1 MIKNSCSSKRIKEKE
16 ARLEKRQ
23 HKSGKYSELKE
34 INNVIEQR
42 LTKAGQGISTVSFH
56 IIKRKVTVNKYV
68 TNKL

>member
-42 LTKAGQGISTVSFH
+42 LIKAGQGI
-56 IIKRKVTVNKYV
+56 
-68 TNKL
+68 LQ